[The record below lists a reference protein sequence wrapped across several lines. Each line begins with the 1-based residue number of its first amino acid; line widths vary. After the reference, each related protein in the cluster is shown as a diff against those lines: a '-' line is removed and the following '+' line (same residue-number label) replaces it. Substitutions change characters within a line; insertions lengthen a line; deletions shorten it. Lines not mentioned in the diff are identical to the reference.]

1 MLFYLRHVNCQKSVV
16 NTKDSGRRNESIDAP
31 EVGSTDCKG
40 ASMNA
45 DRLGR
50 VKSSIREA
58 DVQLELDGA
67 A

>member
-1 MLFYLRHVNCQKSVV
+1 MLFHLRHVNCQKNV
-16 NTKDSGRRNESIDAP
+16 DSAIDSCRKNESVNAP

-58 DVQLELDGA
+58 DVQVELVGA